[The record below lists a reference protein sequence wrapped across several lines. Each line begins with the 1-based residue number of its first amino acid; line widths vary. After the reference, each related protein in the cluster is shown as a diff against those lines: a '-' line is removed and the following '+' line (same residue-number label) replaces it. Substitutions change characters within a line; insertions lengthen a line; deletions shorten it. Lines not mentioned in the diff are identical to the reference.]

1 MNYQSELKGFLD
13 DKGKLTHLP
22 AKHEKRKTALEMIS
36 DEFEKDKNY
45 KEKEVNEII
54 KGIISFS
61 DHETVR
67 RELISAKML
76 NRTPDGA
83 KYWRS
88 QKE

>member
-1 MNYQSELKGFLD
+1 MSYQSELKGFLD

-22 AKHEKRKTALEMIS
+22 SKHEKRKTALEMIR
-36 DEFEKDKNY
+36 DEFENDKIYN
-45 KEKEVNEII
+45 EKEVNGII
-54 KGIISFS
+54 KSIISFS

-88 QKE
+88 